1 MEKAKVYTANSCM
14 QCTMT
19 KKTMDKYSVPYDT
32 FNIDEDEA
40 AMDYVL
46 AVAEETG
53 DRTLPLVE
61 YEDEA
66 WNGFRLENIKR
77 LGAIALAEKEYPN
90 GL

>member
-1 MEKAKVYTANSCM
+1 MEKAKVYTADGCG

-19 KKTMDKYSVPYDT
+19 KKAMDKHSVPYDT
-32 FNIDEDEA
+32 FNIDEDGA

-46 AVAEETG
+46 AAANESGNTA
-53 DRTLPLVE
+53 LPLVE

>member
-1 MEKAKVYTANSCM
+1 MEKAKVYTADGCM

-19 KKTMDKYSVPYDT
+19 KKTLDKYSVPYDT

-61 YEDEA
+61 YQDEA

-77 LGAIALAEKEYPN
+77 LGAIALAEKEYSSE
-90 GL
+90 L

>member
-19 KKTMDKYSVPYDT
+19 KKAMDKYSVPYDT

-90 GL
+90 EL

>member
-1 MEKAKVYTANSCM
+1 MERVRVYGTEDCSACHNTEK
-14 QCTMT
+14 QLT
-19 KKTMDKYSVPYDT
+19 KHDVPYDT

-46 AVAEETG
+46 AAANESG
-53 DRTLPLVE
+53 NKTLPLVE